1 MKKEVKINKKL
12 IGASNPTYIIAEIG
26 ANHNCNLDT
35 AKNLI
40 NKALEAGVDAVKF
53 QTYKADT
60 LYSKKTPR
68 FSKDDMDPYDLIKK
82 HELPPEW
89 HKILFDYTNDKK
101 LDFISSPFDYESVD
115 LLEKIGVPCY
125 KIASFEITDLEFLK
139 YIANKKKPVIIST
152 GLADI
157 EEINDAL
164 KAVRSAGNDDIIL
177 LHCNSLYPSP
187 YDIVNLK
194 AIQTMQNIYRIPIG
208 FSDHTLGIHIPIAAV
223 TLGACIIEKHFTLD
237 RNMIGPDHSFAL
249 EPREL
254 KKMVT
259 NIRELQK
266 AMGNGI
272 KKRSNLEEEMYEKG
286 RRSIIAAK
294 NIPQDAKITR
304 DMIVV
309 KRPGYGIK
317 PKFINKLIG
326 KKTKRNIK
334 AEEWITWNDIKK

>member
-1 MKKEVKINKKL
+1 MTKYVKINKKL
-12 IGASNPTYIIAEIG
+12 IGANKPVYIIAEIG
-26 ANHNCNLDT
+26 ANHNCNLNT

-40 NKALEAGVDAVKF
+40 DKAYEAGVDAVKF
-53 QTYKADT
+53 QTYKADK

-68 FSKDDMDPYDLIKK
+68 FSKDDIDPYDLIKK
-82 HELPPEW
+82 HELPSEW
-89 HKILFDYTNDKK
+89 HKKLFNYTIDKN
-101 LDFISSPFDYESVD
+101 LDFFSSPFDYESVD

-125 KIASFEITDLEFLK
+125 KVASFEITDLEFLK
-139 YIANKKKPVIIST
+139 YIAHKNKPVIIST

-157 EEINDAL
+157 EEINDAIN
-164 KAVRSAGNDDIIL
+164 AVRSTDNNDIIL

-187 YDIVNLK
+187 YNIVNLK
-194 AIQTMQNIYRIPIG
+194 AIQTMQKIYKMPIG

-223 TLGACIIEKHFTLD
+223 ALGACIIEKHFTLD
-237 RNMIGPDHSFAL
+237 RNMVGPDHSFAI
-249 EPREL
+249 EPEEL
-254 KKMVT
+254 KKMVS

-266 AMGNGI
+266 AIGDGI
-272 KKRSNLEEEMYEKG
+272 KKRSILEQEMYDKG

-294 NIPQDAKITR
+294 NIPQDTKISR

-317 PKFINKLIG
+317 PKFLNKIIG

-334 AEEWITWNDIKK
+334 AEEWITWNDITK